1 MALRKHAEEKL
12 KKSDI
17 RQELESV
24 LSLVE
29 KEMQLE
35 GIQTIRKFDSNTLS
49 VYIDTDGIRQVFL
62 NIINNAKF
70 AMQGAEFAL
79 FLQKC

>member
-1 MALRKHAEEKL
+1 
-12 KKSDI
+12 
-17 RQELESV
+17 
-24 LSLVE
+24 
-29 KEMQLE
+29 MQWE

-70 AMQGAEFAL
+70 AMQGGEFSL

>member
-1 MALRKHAEEKL
+1 MEF

-17 RQELESV
+17 RKELESV

-62 NIINNAKF
+62 TLSTTLNLRCR
-70 AMQGAEFAL
+70 GGVSL